1 MKKNKLILEEGYKKV
16 VMTFLISIAL
26 LLFISD
32 FLGYIGLTL
41 SIIILYIYRA
51 GYRHIF
57 KNTQSVLAPID
68 STITAI
74 DEKNGKYKIYCKVGL
89 SDNHLFRAPID
100 SEMIVKKYRRGL
112 NLNPHTYKA
121 SLYNE
126 QIVLKFNDLKI
137 KLISGLFNH
146 KMKRIKEG
154 NIEQGD
160 KVSVFLDG
168 LVIITIPKNNKLL
181 VKIDD
186 KLISGQTVLYKV

>member
-16 VMTFLISIAL
+16 IITFLVSIAL

-32 FLGYIGLTL
+32 CLGYLGITL
-41 SIIILYIYRA
+41 SIALLYIYRA
-51 GYRHIF
+51 GYRHVF

-74 DEKNGKYKIYCKVGL
+74 DETNGKYKIYCKVGL
-89 SDNHLFRAPID
+89 GNNHLFRAPID
-100 SEMIVKKYRRGL
+100 AEVKVKKYKRGL

-126 QIVLKFNDLKI
+126 QIVLKFEDLKI

-146 KMKRIKEG
+146 KMKRIKES
-154 NIEQGD
+154 NVEQGD
-160 KVSVFLDG
+160 KVSVFLEG
-168 LVIITIPKNNKLL
+168 LVIISIPKNNKIL
-181 VKIDD
+181 VKIGD
-186 KLISGQTVLYKV
+186 KLTSGQTILYKI